1 MERVD
6 FRFSKDWG
14 LTKKGTVKRRIRK
27 SQARDWQDFHKVG
40 KIVKPKEDKADPD
53 VKERA
58 TK

>member
-14 LTKKGTVKRRIRK
+14 SIKKGTVKRGLRR
-27 SQARDWQDFHKVG
+27 SQARSLQDIRKVG

-53 VKERA
+53 VKARA